1 MRDEPGFPKGLSFP
15 PLSDNKKYGARHR
28 YVSIQDDCRS
38 ASGKDSSR
46 KRARRRQNF
55 PSNVASETPS
65 SMKPKLL
72 IVDDE
77 EAIRTQMKWALSE
90 DYEIHFAEDRRG
102 ALEVF
107 EANPPAAT
115 LLDLGLPP
123 RPNECDEGLAVLS
136 DLLAVDSMAKV
147 IIISGQGEKQ
157 NALQAVGAG
166 AYDFLCKPVEM
177 EELRLLLRRC
187 IHVVELEK
195 EYRQLQH
202 SRRSDVFEDMLGTSP
217 QMQAVFA
224 FIRKVAGTNAP
235 VLLLGESGTGKE
247 MAAAAIHRRSA
258 RKDGPFVAINCN
270 AIPENLLESEL
281 FGHEKGAFT
290 GAHIQRNGMI
300 ETASGGTLFLDE
312 IGELPPAIQV
322 KLLRFLQEHRLQ
334 RVGGRQEI
342 QIDTRLVA
350 ATNADLK
357 QLIENGKF
365 REDLYFRLAVVTI
378 RLLPLR
384 ERGEDIVFLAREFL
398 QTYAAQSRRTK
409 LVFAPD
415 ALRAITRYS
424 WPGNVRELQNRVK
437 RGVIMASG
445 SRLTAK
451 DLELQQSQDVTSS
464 ATTLRQAREHVER
477 EMIEQALKRN
487 SGRITSAAA
496 DLGISR
502 PTLYELMEKLGIAK
516 ERANTNI
523 N

>member
-1 MRDEPGFPKGLSFP
+1 
-15 PLSDNKKYGARHR
+15 
-28 YVSIQDDCRS
+28 
-38 ASGKDSSR
+38 
-46 KRARRRQNF
+46 
-55 PSNVASETPS
+55 
-65 SMKPKLL
+65 MKPKLL
-72 IVDDE
+72 IVDDD
-77 EAIRTQMKWALSE
+77 EAIRTQMKWALAQ

-102 ALEVF
+102 ALEAF
-107 EANPPAAT
+107 EANSPAVT

-123 RPNECDEGLAVLS
+123 HPNECDEGLAVLS
-136 DLLAVDSMAKV
+136 DLLAVDSTAKV
-147 IIISGQGEKQ
+147 IIISGQSEKQ

-177 EELRLLLRRC
+177 EELGLLLRRC
-187 IHVVELEK
+187 IHVAGLEK
-195 EYRQLQH
+195 EYRELQQ
-202 SRRSDVFEDMLGTSP
+202 SQRSDVFEDMLGTSP
-217 QMQAVFA
+217 QMQAA
-224 FIRKVAGTNAP
+224 FSLIRKVAGTNAP

-247 MAAAAIHRRSA
+247 MAAAAIHRCSA

-290 GAHIQRNGMI
+290 GAHIQRKGMMD
-300 ETASGGTLFLDE
+300 TAGGGTLFLDE

-322 KLLRFLQEHRLQ
+322 KLLRFLQDQRFQ

-357 QLIENGKF
+357 QMIDGGKF

-398 QTYAAQSRRTK
+398 QRYAAQNGRTK

-415 ALRAITRYS
+415 ALRAMARYS

-437 RGVIMASG
+437 RGVIMANG
-445 SRLTAK
+445 SRVAAK
-451 DLELQQSQDVTSS
+451 DLELDRDQGVASSS
-464 ATTLRQAREHVER
+464 ATTLKQAREHVER
-477 EMIEQALKRN
+477 QMIQQALKRN

-496 DLGISR
+496 ELGISR
-502 PTLYELMEKLGIAK
+502 PTLYELMEKLGITK
-516 ERANTNI
+516 ERLNTTI
-523 N
+523 S

>member
-1 MRDEPGFPKGLSFP
+1 
-15 PLSDNKKYGARHR
+15 
-28 YVSIQDDCRS
+28 
-38 ASGKDSSR
+38 
-46 KRARRRQNF
+46 
-55 PSNVASETPS
+55 
-65 SMKPKLL
+65 MKPTLL
-72 IVDDE
+72 IVDDD
-77 EAIRTQMKWALSE
+77 EAIRTQMKWALGE
-90 DYEIHFAEDRRG
+90 EYEVYFAQDRPE
-102 ALEVF
+102 ALEAF
-107 EANPPAAT
+107 ETNSPVVT

-136 DLLAVDSMAKV
+136 DILAIDSTAKV
-147 IIISGQGEKQ
+147 IIISGQSEKE
-157 NALQAVGAG
+157 NAIEAVGSG

-195 EYRQLQH
+195 EYHKLQQ
-202 SRRSDVFEDMLGTSP
+202 SRRPDVFEDMLGTSP

-224 FIRKVAGTNAP
+224 FIRKVAVTDAP

-258 RKDGPFVAINCN
+258 RRKGPFVAINCN

-290 GAHIQRNGMI
+290 GAHVQRKGLL

-312 IGELPPAIQV
+312 IGELPAAIQV
-322 KLLRFLQEHRLQ
+322 KLLRFLQEQRLQ

-342 QIDTRLVA
+342 QVDTRLVA

-357 QLIENGKF
+357 ELIANGKF

-398 QTYAAQSRRTK
+398 QRYASQNGQTK
-409 LVFAPD
+409 MVFAPD
-415 ALRAITRYS
+415 ALRAMSRYS

-437 RGVIMASG
+437 RGLIMAGG
-445 SRLTAK
+445 SRVTAK
-451 DLELQQSQDVTSS
+451 DLELEQDRGVMSS
-464 ATTLRQAREHVER
+464 GGTTLRQAREHVER
-477 EMIEQALKRN
+477 EMVERALKRN
-487 SGRITSAAA
+487 SGKITSAAA

-502 PTLYELMEKLGIAK
+502 PTLYELMEKLGIPK
-516 ERANTNI
+516 ERAHTNV

>member
-1 MRDEPGFPKGLSFP
+1 
-15 PLSDNKKYGARHR
+15 
-28 YVSIQDDCRS
+28 
-38 ASGKDSSR
+38 
-46 KRARRRQNF
+46 
-55 PSNVASETPS
+55 
-65 SMKPKLL
+65 MKPKVL
-72 IVDDE
+72 IVDDDE
-77 EAIRTQMKWALSE
+77 GIRTQMKWALSE
-90 DYEIHFAEDRRG
+90 DYEIFFAEDRKG
-102 ALEVF
+102 ALEAF
-107 EANPPAAT
+107 KATSPAVT

-123 RPNECDEGLAVLS
+123 HPNQCDEGLSALSEVLAI
-136 DLLAVDSMAKV
+136 DTTAKV
-147 IIISGQGEKQ
+147 IVVSGQGEKQ

-177 EELRLLLRRC
+177 DELKLLLQRC
-187 IHVVELEK
+187 IQVVELER
-195 EYRQLQH
+195 EYRELQK
-202 SRRSDVFEDMLGTSP
+202 SQRSETFENMLGTSP

-224 FIRKVAGTNAP
+224 FIRKVAGTNVP

-258 RKDGPFVAINCN
+258 RKNGPFVAINCN

-290 GAHIQRNGMI
+290 GAHIQRKGLL

-322 KLLRFLQEHRLQ
+322 KLLRFLQEQRLQ

-342 QIDTRLVA
+342 QVDTRLVA

-357 QLIENGKF
+357 QIINMGKF

-384 ERGEDIVFLAREFL
+384 ERGEDIVVLAREFL
-398 QTYAAQSRRTK
+398 QRYAAAEDRSK

-415 ALRAITRYS
+415 ALRALGHYS

-437 RGVIMASG
+437 RAVIMASG
-445 SRLTAK
+445 SRVTAK
-451 DLELQQSQDVTSS
+451 DLELQQSQDLVSS
-464 ATTLRQAREHVER
+464 AATLREAREQVER
-477 EMIEQALKRN
+477 EMVQQALKKN
-487 SGRITSAAA
+487 SGRITAAAA

-516 ERANTNI
+516 ERPNPNFS
-523 N
+523 

>member
-1 MRDEPGFPKGLSFP
+1 
-15 PLSDNKKYGARHR
+15 
-28 YVSIQDDCRS
+28 
-38 ASGKDSSR
+38 
-46 KRARRRQNF
+46 
-55 PSNVASETPS
+55 
-65 SMKPKLL
+65 
-72 IVDDE
+72 
-77 EAIRTQMKWALSE
+77 
-90 DYEIHFAEDRRG
+90 
-102 ALEVF
+102 
-107 EANPPAAT
+107 

-136 DLLAVDSMAKV
+136 DILAIDNTAKV

-157 NALQAVGAG
+157 NAIEAVGAG

-177 EELRLLLRRC
+177 DELRLLIRRC

-195 EYRQLQH
+195 EYHKLQQ
-202 SRRSDVFEDMLGTSP
+202 SQRSDVFEDMLGSSP
-217 QMQAVFA
+217 QMQAVFDL
-224 FIRKVAGTNAP
+224 IRKVAGTNAP

-247 MAAAAIHRRSA
+247 MAAAAIHRCSA

-281 FGHEKGAFT
+281 FGHEKGSFT
-290 GAHIQRNGMI
+290 GAHVQRKGLL
-300 ETASGGTLFLDE
+300 ETANGGTLFLDE

-322 KLLRFLQEHRLQ
+322 KLLRFLQEQRLQ

-342 QIDTRLVA
+342 QVDTRLVA
-350 ATNADLK
+350 ATNSDLK
-357 QLIENGKF
+357 ELINNGKF

-398 QTYAAQSRRTK
+398 QRYASQNGQK
-409 LVFAPD
+409 MVFSPD
-415 ALRAITRYS
+415 ALRAMNRYS

-437 RGVIMASG
+437 RGVIMAGG
-445 SRLTAK
+445 SRVSAK
-451 DLELQQSQDVTSS
+451 DLELDQDNGLAASS

-477 EMIEQALKRN
+477 EMVKQALKKN
-487 SGRITSAAA
+487 SGKITSAAA

-502 PTLYELMEKLGIAK
+502 PTLYELMEKLGISK
-516 ERANTNI
+516 ERAPTNV